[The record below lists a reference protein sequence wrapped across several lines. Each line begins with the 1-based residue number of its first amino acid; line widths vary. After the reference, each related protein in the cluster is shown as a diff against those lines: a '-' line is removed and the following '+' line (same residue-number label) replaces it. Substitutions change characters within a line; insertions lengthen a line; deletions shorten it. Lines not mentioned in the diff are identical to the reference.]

1 MKTYNEMADSVFE
14 KIEAYGA
21 KKKRRQKLITKT
33 TQVPGKPRSKRV
45 GEKQAGSCVNHKW
58 PAI

>member
-1 MKTYNEMADSVFE
+1 MAGDP
-14 KIEAYGA
+14 KIVSG
-21 KKKRRQKLITKT
+21 QKLITKT
-33 TQVPGKPRSKRV
+33 TKVPGKPRCKRV